1 MAEEKKDVKDA
12 SVEESN
18 TEEKKVEGIESTI
31 DTKAEESKEEKKDE
45 TNDTC
50 ADGVCGDKK
59 CNGTFVWLI
68 VIVLVIGGIIFYQQR
83 NNDTGE
89 EKEVSDK
96 VGEEVSSAATKLIE
110 EQLVAPG
117 TEVVVGKITEESGL
131 YKIEIVVAG
140 QELTSYMT
148 KDKMKFIPQLID
160 VAEMEEV
167 EGEEAQDTPAIEV
180 QTKSDKPEVELF
192 VMSYCP
198 YGTQMEK
205 GILPVLDALGDS
217 VDAELKFVDY
227 VMHGA
232 KEVKENLRQY
242 CIKENEPAKINAY
255 LTCFLASAEG
265 SDAEAQACLV
275 KTNVN
280 QTALNQCVTKTDAEY
295 KITELLED
303 KASWVSGQFPQF
315 NVDKDDVEKYG
326 VQGSPTLVVN
336 GEVIQTGR
344 DSASIM
350 TAICSAFNEQPE
362 ACQTQLSSASPE
374 PGFGT
379 GVAAA
384 GGASEEA
391 ACGV

>member
-1 MAEEKKDVKDA
+1 MAEEKKDVKEA
-12 SVEESN
+12 SAEETKVEE
-18 TEEKKVEGIESTI
+18 
-31 DTKAEESKEEKKDE
+31 TKTESKEQTTEDKKG
-45 TNDTC
+45 DTC
-50 ADGVCGDKK
+50 ADGACGDKK
-59 CNGTFVWLI
+59 CNSTFIWLA

-83 NNDTGE
+83 NNNGGGE
-89 EKEVSDK
+89 EKEVNSK
-96 VGEEVSSAATKLIE
+96 ISEEVKVAATKLIE
-110 EQLVAPG
+110 GQLVAPG
-117 TEVVVGKITEESGL
+117 TEVVIGKITEESGL

-148 KDKMKFIPQLID
+148 KDKTKFIPQLID
-160 VAEMEEV
+160 ADELEAAENSD
-167 EGEEAQDTPAIEV
+167 AAAAPTTEV
-180 QTKSDKPEVELF
+180 QTKSDKPKVELF

-227 VMHGA
+227 AMHGA
-232 KEVKENLRQY
+232 KEVTENLRQY
-242 CIKENEPAKINAY
+242 CIKENEPAKINPY
-255 LTCFLASAEG
+255 LTCFLASTEG
-265 SDAEAQACLV
+265 SDAEAKECLV

-280 QTALNQCVTKTDAEY
+280 QAQLNQCVAATDAKY
-295 KITELLED
+295 KVTELLND

-326 VQGSPTLVVN
+326 VQGSPTLVIN

-344 DSASIM
+344 DSASLM
-350 TAICSAFNEQPE
+350 SAICSSFNEQPA

-379 GVAAA
+379 GVAAT
-384 GGASEEA
+384 GSTSEEA
-391 ACGV
+391 ACGA